1 MLFCIQ
7 ILKNYSTS
15 EYGFL
20 KFFATCEQWVRI
32 YRTYYSFGC
41 KNNIIILIEDI
52 YTLSPHSLY
61 TVQTTLSSS
70 HSFSSV
76 TLLPLSPTCRSST
89 THATPITLFPSTFF
103 SLFTI
108 LLYPLIEDSRVV
120 GLILGFV
127 WNFWVS
133 WWWSVWRV
141 VEVWLES
148 TGVGLKWLTLVCVL
162 VVWISGWF
170 CDWFWCFSGSW
181 VSVSQWLLAT
191 LGLLWWCGDGGFGG
205 FGFVVIF
212 FFFFFL
218 GWFWNGFVQ
227 IFLC

>member
-1 MLFCIQ
+1 MHDASKLSCHKCIVILSPKFVSYTIHQTCTRIHLNRLQYENSWDRVYQSTSRGGCKHPRLLFCIQ

-20 KFFATCEQWVRI
+20 KIFATCEQWVRI

-70 HSFSSV
+70 HSFSSI

-120 GLILGFV
+120 GLILRFV

-133 WWWSVWRV
+133 QWWSVWRV

-170 CDWFWCFSGSW
+170 CD
-181 VSVSQWLLAT
+181 
-191 LGLLWWCGDGGFGG
+191 
-205 FGFVVIF
+205 
-212 FFFFFL
+212 
-218 GWFWNGFVQ
+218 
-227 IFLC
+227 